1 MHENMGKNFIPEAL
15 NPQGCR
21 YCGPVVSAGQTSFQA
36 AQLND
41 VINNV
46 DKVHCRPNY

>member
-21 YCGPVVSAGQTSFQA
+21 YCESVASAGQTLFQA
-36 AQLND
+36 AQIND
-41 VINNV
+41 MINNV
-46 DKVHCRPNY
+46 DEVHCRPYY